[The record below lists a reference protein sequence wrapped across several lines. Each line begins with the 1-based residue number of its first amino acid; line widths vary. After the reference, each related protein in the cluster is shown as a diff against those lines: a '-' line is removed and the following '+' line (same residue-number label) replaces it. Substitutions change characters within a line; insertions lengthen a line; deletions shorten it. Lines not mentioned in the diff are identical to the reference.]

1 MHVHKYTY
9 IRMRTHRWQTGSYI
23 QSFGMAVPAGEH
35 KFTWRWVKDYSM
47 SEGADRATLHQIL
60 ITGTGKGVAEF
71 SFVGNHVV
79 WICLVVGC
87 NLVRICLVR
96 MRICVWGDF
105 RHRACYRCLTTSSSK
120 TFAWVRAHAC
130 LYIYIYIYIYI
141 MIYVFI
147 DIHTL
152 LRDRATGCMLV
163 ILHVCG
169 YSGTCI
175 MYTGG
180 ARRQEHAYRHT
191 DRQAYR

>member
-87 NLVRICLVR
+87 NLVRICLVVGCNLV
-96 MRICVWGDF
+96 RICLVLFGCAYVCGGIFVIGLATDV
-105 RHRACYRCLTTSSSK
+105 SQPQ
-120 TFAWVRAHAC
+120 VRRPLHECVLMHA
-130 LYIYIYIYIYI
+130 YIYIYIYIYI
-141 MIYVFI
+141 
-147 DIHTL
+147 
-152 LRDRATGCMLV
+152 
-163 ILHVCG
+163 
-169 YSGTCI
+169 S
-175 MYTGG
+175 
-180 ARRQEHAYRHT
+180 
-191 DRQAYR
+191 